1 MQPFQRI
8 LIFFVLP
15 AVAPI
20 FFLLKTFQLLDLSE
34 RAWIAIVL
42 DVILFASLGFALTR
56 GRLTALTLTIFLQG
70 LNVIVL
76 LMMFFP
82 NAATPNGTFQMPFI
96 IASFLSIGI
105 STYLVLRLDRVDI
118 RSKMV

>member
-15 AVAPI
+15 AIAP
-20 FFLLKTFQLLDLSE
+20 LLYPPDIIGG
-34 RAWIAIVL
+34 AWIAIVL
-42 DVILFASLGFALTR
+42 DIILFAALGFALTR
-56 GRLTALTLTIFLQG
+56 GRLTALTLSIFLQG
-70 LNVIVL
+70 LNVIVR

-82 NAATPNGTFQMPFI
+82 NAATPDGTWLTANI
-96 IASFLSIGI
+96 VTSLLSIGI

-118 RSKMV
+118 RSKMA

>member
-15 AVAPI
+15 ALAP
-20 FFLLKTFQLLDLSE
+20 LLFPPE
-34 RAWIAIVL
+34 IIGGAWIAILL
-42 DVILFASLGFALTR
+42 DVILFVALGFFLMR
-56 GRLTALTLTIFLQG
+56 GRLTALTLSIFIQG
-70 LNVIVL
+70 LNVIVR

-82 NAATPNGTFQMPFI
+82 NAATPDGTWLYMNI
-96 IASFLSIGI
+96 ITSLLSMAI

-118 RSKMV
+118 RSKMA

>member
-1 MQPFQRI
+1 MLSFQRI

-15 AVAPI
+15 AIAPLI
-20 FFLLKTFQLLDLSE
+20 FPLQIIGG
-34 RAWIAIVL
+34 AWIAIVL
-42 DVILFASLGFALTR
+42 DIILFVALGLALTR
-56 GRLTALTLTIFLQG
+56 GRLTALTLLIFLQG
-70 LNVIVL
+70 LNVVVR

-82 NAATPNGTFQMPFI
+82 NAATPDGTWLYANI
-96 IASFLSIGI
+96 ITSVVSIGI